1 MKKKHFPF
9 YTIMT
14 IILLAFTIVLSVT
27 SDKIQFVKSNEN
39 QSDYQ
44 IVLDVGNSPGALNE
58 DTVVA
63 LTEDTP
69 SRYVIWEYKNAK
81 KSSGAHVLL
90 HGDETNFGQLSNLEP
105 INGILGVSVRVTN
118 AASVELL
125 GAYSLDGYYKSIY
138 KFDTDNYI
146 YDEIVRHPYIKFK
159 SVDPTEDAIIS
170 EVVVTYSC
178 VEHEQVA
185 DIDFGADPFNG
196 TAATGVA
203 GVGVALYYDA
213 TEDDVAVAFDK
224 VAFTVNKPSG
234 VLFDPVIGLVEKL
247 SVYYL
252 RPMEPGTY
260 TVTLT
265 VEDSAG
271 LKATA
276 TKEIV
281 VSTGDLSGGVDAIKA
296 AIAAIYPDNIYT
308 NLDYRTSEGVFN
320 EWVVVGKNF
329 TVFDREDYTGNYA
342 TAFIPFARFEGG
354 EALQDFT
361 ISFKYTTLNE
371 VWKLL
376 FSFWTGEVGADNF
389 AGDYL
394 RLLTNRNAIG
404 IQGDAQQAS
413 EFQDEGEATGIPL
426 KEGPVWIKFTRQV
439 TKVGEGDY
447 TVVFKLFTS
456 TDGETFV
463 NNTTATLVNQVNTAG
478 GTAGLLTGFLPFSI
492 DNDFIVEDLAVSG
505 TVFTLE

>member
-1 MKKKHFPF
+1 
-9 YTIMT
+9 MT

-196 TAATGVA
+196 TAATGA
-203 GVGVALYYDA
+203 INVGVALYYDA
-213 TEDDVAVAFDK
+213 TEDGQPVPTNQVE
-224 VAFTVNKPSG
+224 FTIANKIAYGYTPAISY
-234 VLFDPVIGLVEKL
+234 LQKL
-247 SVYYL
+247 DVYYY
-252 RPMEPGTY
+252 RSQQGGDY
-260 TVTLT
+260 TLTLT
-265 VEDSAG
+265 VTDSQG
-271 LKATA
+271 LKAVRTSD
-276 TKEIV
+276 V
-281 VSTGDLSGGVDAIKA
+281 NVSYNYNDNTINR
-296 AIAAIYPDNIYT
+296 AIYPNNIAT
-308 NLDYRTSEGVFN
+308 QLDYPAGEPPLN
-320 EWVVVGKNF
+320 EWVVIGKNF
-329 TVFDREDYTGNYA
+329 TVFDRAGSTGRNFA
-342 TAFIPFARFEGG
+342 SAFIPSSRFEGG
-354 EALQDFT
+354 NPLGNFT
-361 ISFKYTTLNE
+361 ISFKYTTLNSI
-371 VWKLL
+371 WKLL
-376 FSFWTGEVGADNF
+376 FSFWTGNTGNDAF
-389 AGDYL
+389 GGDYL
-394 RLLTNRNAIG
+394 RVLTNRNAIG
-404 IQGDAQQAS
+404 IQGDTQQNS
-413 EFQDEGEATGIPL
+413 QFQDDGEATGIPL
-426 KEGPVWIKFTRQV
+426 QTGPVWIKFTRQIDSSTV
-439 TKVGEGDY
+439 TFRLY
-447 TVVFKLFTS
+447 TS
-456 TDGETFV
+456 IDGITYTLKTISV
-463 NNTTATLVNQVNTAG
+463 LNGQNNGPG
-478 GTAGLLTGFLPFSI
+478 GAAANITGFLPFSI
-492 DNDFIVEDLAVSG
+492 DNDFIIENLAVSS
-505 TVFTLE
+505 TVFTI